1 MWVFAGHSVN
11 LAAAKLPIVDQPSMA
26 VDVFILLSGF
36 VMVYTA
42 RESGM
47 ARAGLTAAGYRA
59 FLLRRFWRLSPAFF
73 VIFALALGL
82 AEWTGQLR
90 EHLTAL
96 GSPAPRGERY
106 TDQGPINIAL
116 HLSYLFGLLPE
127 YASRSTIPDWSISL
141 EMQFYVVFPLILTFT
156 TRYRAL
162 GFVAVLAGAGLLM
175 LTFPAYFEAFSRPSP
190 LPMKINLFLAGM
202 LLADLVAGEDR
213 PAMKIALAMLLA
225 LIPSDGD
232 LLTPRNL
239 VRPFLVLPLA
249 LIILCEVRKFSGGP
263 LRLLRWRPV
272 NYLGEISY
280 SVYLLH
286 LVLLVPAASLIA
298 RDTGLQGLA
307 LAGVS
312 FAVTLPFVFAGSSL
326 LYHFVERPGIKLGKR
341 LFARPARPTPALET
355 T

>member
-42 RESGM
+42 RGSGM
-47 ARAGLTAAGYRA
+47 ERAGLTGPGYRS
-59 FLLRRFWRLSPAFF
+59 FLLRRFFRLSPAFF
-73 VIFALALGL
+73 VIFALALAL
-82 AEWTGQLR
+82 APWTGELR

-96 GSPAPRGERY
+96 GSPAPREGRY
-106 TDQGPINIAL
+106 ADQGPLNIAL

-141 EMQFYVVFPLILTFT
+141 EMQFYAVFPLILALT
-156 TRYRAL
+156 TRHRAA
-162 GFVAVLAGAGLLM
+162 GFLAILALAAALM
-175 LTFPAYFEAFSRPSP
+175 LAFPAYFEAFSRPSP

-202 LLADLVAGEDR
+202 LLADLVTHDDR
-213 PAMKIALAMLLA
+213 PALKIALAMLLA
-225 LIPSDGD
+225 LVPSDGEF
-232 LLTPRNL
+232 LAPRNL

-249 LIILCEVRKFSGGP
+249 LIILCEARRISGGP

-286 LVLLVPAASLIA
+286 LALLVPIEAIIARETGLAGLTLAAISFAASAPIVL
-298 RDTGLQGLA
+298 
-307 LAGVS
+307 
-312 FAVTLPFVFAGSSL
+312 AGSSL
-326 LYHFVERPGIKLGKR
+326 LYHFVEKPGIRLGKR
-341 LFARPARPTPALET
+341 MFPGPATPRPLPAT
-355 T
+355 